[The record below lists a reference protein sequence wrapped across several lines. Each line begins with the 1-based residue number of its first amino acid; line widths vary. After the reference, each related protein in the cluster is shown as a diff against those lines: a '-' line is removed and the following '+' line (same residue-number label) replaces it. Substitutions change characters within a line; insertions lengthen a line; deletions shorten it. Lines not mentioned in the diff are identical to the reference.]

1 MSSPSPHIFLFG
13 CVLLPVIAT
22 AQSAA
27 IETNV
32 VDTTNRQLEAS
43 LVGRKREKKKTPDI
57 PMLYDGE
64 LEDSG
69 PQLLLL
75 EPPPHEWLQLLCD
88 TQFYFTSNATM
99 AERDTTGT
107 DVFALTAQGAIT
119 PKSFALFGG
128 KVYSSAGFRYQHFR
142 YGLLS
147 GSNKQ
152 IHNSYLPVDSMN
164 FEAYTP
170 YAQFDWR
177 SGPWTV
183 GLGARFSAYRSLDS
197 EHTTYQEWAPSL
209 QAARTFSLGENQQFS
224 LGGDFTY
231 RFSHSFLPPGIS
243 LPPGWFYSD
252 QNDRY
257 DLGLTLA
264 YTVLLRE
271 KWLIQPSYRFQFSHY
286 TQTSVSRQDYYHI
299 LSLTV
304 GYQIND
310 YLSLRGFCSA
320 EFRDSTD
327 DVVADYKNFNGG
339 LGLMGMLRF

>member
-1 MSSPSPHIFLFG
+1 MPSPAPHIFLIG
-13 CVLLPVIAT
+13 IVLFPGIAA
-22 AQSAA
+22 AQSAV
-27 IETNV
+27 IETSV
-32 VDTTNRQLEAS
+32 VDSANRQLESS
-43 LVGRKREKKKTPDI
+43 LAGRKKTKKKIPDI

-75 EPPPHEWLQLLCD
+75 EPPPHDWFQFLCD

-99 AERDTTGT
+99 SERNTTGT

-119 PKSFALFGG
+119 PKPFALLGG
-128 KVYSSAGFRYQHFR
+128 KVFSSAGFRYQHFR

-147 GSNKQ
+147 GTDKQ
-152 IHNSYLPVDSMN
+152 INNSYLPVDSMD
-164 FEAYTP
+164 FAAYTP

-177 SGPWTV
+177 SGPWTI

-197 EHTTYQEWAPSL
+197 DHTTYQEWAPSL
-209 QAARTFSLGENQQFS
+209 QAGRSFSLGDNQQISF
-224 LGGDFTY
+224 GGDFTY
-231 RFSHSFLPPGIS
+231 RFSHSFLPPGVS

-264 YTVLLRE
+264 YTAVLGE
-271 KWLIQPSYRFQFSHY
+271 NWMIQPSYRFQFSDY

-304 GYQIND
+304 AWHVNE

-327 DVVADYKNFNGG
+327 DVVADYKNLNGG
-339 LGLMGMLRF
+339 LGLMGVLRF